1 MAGPQKA
8 GKSGSASASGRNGGR
23 GGGQAVRGN
32 GARQGAARGPARAG
46 SAAKSGPAAKSGT
59 ATRADAKAKAKA
71 DAKAGTKAKAGTA
84 TAARRTSD
92 AAQTPATGWRRIT
105 EPFSSVGWLPLTTF
119 ILSLVGLGIS
129 IYLTI
134 AHYDTKVTLACP
146 DTGVV
151 NCAKVTTS
159 PESIVFGI
167 FPVAVL
173 GLAFYIFMT
182 CINSP
187 WAWKSK
193 LPAIYWARL
202 GSVIIG
208 MVFVLYLVYAEV
220 IEIGNICLFCTSVHI
235 ITFLLFTLLVFH
247 ASARGTGTA
256 DPARR

>member
-8 GKSGSASASGRNGGR
+8 RKGGSASASGRNGGR
-23 GGGQAVRGN
+23 GGGGGQAVRGN

-46 SAAKSGPAAKSGT
+46 SAAKSGAVAKTGT
-59 ATRADAKAKAKA
+59 ATKA

-84 TAARRTSD
+84 TAARRASD
-92 AAQTPATGWRRIT
+92 AAQTPAAGWRRVT

-119 ILSLVGLGIS
+119 ILSLIGLGIS

-173 GLAFYIFMT
+173 GLAFFVFMT

-208 MVFVLYLVYAEV
+208 MIFVLYLVYAEV

-235 ITFLLFTLLVFH
+235 ITFLLFALLVFH
-247 ASARGTGTA
+247 ASARGTGTT

>member
-8 GKSGSASASGRNGGR
+8 GKGGSASASGRNGGR
-23 GGGQAVRGN
+23 GGGPAVRGN
-32 GARQGAARGPARAG
+32 GARQGAARGPARTG
-46 SAAKSGPAAKSGT
+46 SAAKPGPAAKADPKTKAGT
-59 ATRADAKAKAKA
+59 
-71 DAKAGTKAKAGTA
+71 AKAGTVKAGSKAKAGTA

-92 AAQTPATGWRRIT
+92 VAQAPATGWRRVT
-105 EPFSSVGWLPLTTF
+105 EPFGSVGWLPLTTF
-119 ILSLVGLGIS
+119 LLSLIGLGIS

-173 GLAFYIFMT
+173 GLAFYVFMT

-208 MVFVLYLVYAEV
+208 MIFVLYLVYAEV

-247 ASARGTGTA
+247 ASARGTGTT